1 MTEDVNFGH
10 RDQAADIDDESE
22 ISRARMVE
30 GVAVRGAG
38 LAARVAAHCAGNT
51 TTTPDRRLRYLV
63 GAIAAPVEAEV
74 GGTHQK
80 HGRRDHRRHAS
91 VSDIA
96 DLIRAA
102 VASLLLLS
110 QDDSGSSLRCQV
122 PDFKEMLAGD

>member
-51 TTTPDRRLRYLV
+51 TTTPDRRLRYLA
-63 GAIAAPVEAEV
+63 GPIAAPVEAEV

-80 HGRRDHRRHAS
+80 HGAATTGGTLQFLTSRTLSEQRLLHFCYCHRMTLGHH
-91 VSDIA
+91 
-96 DLIRAA
+96 
-102 VASLLLLS
+102 
-110 QDDSGSSLRCQV
+110 
-122 PDFKEMLAGD
+122 

>member
-10 RDQAADIDDESE
+10 RDQAADIDGESE

-30 GVAVRGAG
+30 EVAVRGAA
-38 LAARVAAHCAGNT
+38 LAARVPPNAPATLLQRPTAGSGIWWALS
-51 TTTPDRRLRYLV
+51 PRQWRRRWV
-63 GAIAAPVEAEV
+63 HAPE
-74 GGTHQK
+74 TW
-80 HGRRDHRRHAS
+80 RRDHRRHAS

-102 VASLLLLS
+102 AASLLLLS

-122 PDFKEMLAGD
+122 PDFKEMLPGD